1 MRNLAGVAR
10 ERGDLALAQD
20 LAQRA
25 LARYEKR
32 GQDSLEVAAALSDL
46 GVIAL
51 DRDDK
56 QAALAFHTR
65 ALALR
70 TRLAPDSL
78 VVANTMNNLGEVA
91 RLTGDLPRAKE
102 LHASA
107 LRIREK
113 IAPGRLDVAASLSNL
128 ARVAEDQREPQT
140 AEGLYARA
148 LPLYKALAP
157 GSAGEAR
164 TYYRLGVISRGAT
177 RPVDA
182 ARYFG
187 LAIDALESQVGRL
200 GGAEEI
206 RSGFAAERVSY
217 YREYAEVLA
226 GLDQTSRAFDVVE
239 RSRARSLLAMLAE
252 RDLSFASDV
261 SPEFERERKRV
272 ATEYDRTQSAMAG
285 LDPAKDSSELT
296 RLRLRLNELRDQR
309 EANARRARQA
319 SPRFAALR
327 YPQPLDAA
335 GTRRALDPGT
345 VLLSYSVGEHRTILF
360 VVQPPQRLVASAP
373 GVSVFTIPVGADA
386 LREQVKA
393 FRNLIQR
400 QSGSGE
406 NAIAALRTQ
415 GRTLFETLVKPAEQL
430 IAGASRVVISPDDVL
445 HTLPFGAL
453 VLPPRASRAETS
465 RYFIEWK
472 PLHNVIS
479 GTVYAELKKTRRTT
493 SASARPTVVAFADP
507 SYGSADGKG
516 TDAAIDPGLRALV
529 RSGYT
534 FEPLP
539 ASRAEVS
546 GIVKLYGDS
555 AVSYIGPAA
564 TEERAKS
571 IGRSPRYVHF
581 ATHGVLDEELPL
593 NSGLVLS
600 LRNKPAEGQDNGLLQ
615 AWEIFEQVLLD
626 ADLVTLS
633 ACESALGKELG
644 GEGLVSLTRAF
655 QYAGA
660 RSVMASL
667 WSVADESTADLMT
680 RFYGYLKTGK
690 TKDAALRAA
699 QLDLIRSTRGKE
711 FEPFTSVSLG
721 GLHTEWRLEIGQ
733 QLSASGN
740 RSSSSCTVARRRTP
754 FALMFPFVHISCSR
768 GSILEGRGAIGT
780 LNAPRVSA
788 ARCRASCRIASSIVQ
803 QGFPIAI

>member
-1 MRNLAGVAR
+1 MARDRGDLAAAEDFYRRALTIQEKLAPDGLQIATIVRNLAGVAR

-140 AEGLYARA
+140 AEGPNARA

-164 TYYRLGVISRGAT
+164 TYLRLGVISQERV

-239 RSRARSLLAMLAE
+239 RSWARSLLAMLAE

-285 LDPAKDSSELT
+285 FARSRKGQPSELT

-564 TEERAKS
+564 TEERAKL
-571 IGRSPRYVHF
+571 IGQGSFVHHSFCGPRHLERPPSPSTR
-581 ATHGVLDEELPL
+581 P
-593 NSGLVLS
+593 
-600 LRNKPAEGQDNGLLQ
+600 PANGSQPPWVPGKQNGLLQ
-615 AWEIFEQVLLD
+615 AWEIFDHVRID

-633 ACESALGKELG
+633 ACET
-644 GEGLVSLTRAF
+644 VW
-655 QYAGA
+655 GA
-660 RSVMASL
+660 
-667 WSVADESTADLMT
+667 
-680 RFYGYLKTGK
+680 
-690 TKDAALRAA
+690 
-699 QLDLIRSTRGKE
+699 E
-711 FEPFTSVSLG
+711 FLA
-721 GLHTEWRLEIGQ
+721 W
-733 QLSASGN
+733 
-740 RSSSSCTVARRRTP
+740 
-754 FALMFPFVHISCSR
+754 
-768 GSILEGRGAIGT
+768 
-780 LNAPRVSA
+780 
-788 ARCRASCRIASSIVQ
+788 
-803 QGFPIAI
+803 